1 MIISPLKN
9 AHKPPQVEA
18 FQYGKLSDRQNTRG
32 NSLSL
37 VETEE
42 GQFDLLEFPGQ
53 TQGRIVIF
61 GTNTMTT
68 TGADWPYT
76 ASDVLTISGCQITAN
91 NKTATVVSV
100 SGKTMTFA
108 ASTFTP
114 AVETQGSIT
123 DGTDVYQ
130 ITVDPGHPQTLASQT
145 SFDLTVSGKNRVNV
159 SSYTLG
165 YYNASGVWTDL
176 STTRTYNKI
185 YVVGGATYS
194 FSFASKTG
202 SPTCR
207 ITEFSADGTFV
218 RRTTYTSAGNI
229 TVLSNTKYL
238 YISNDYTAGSIYFV
252 DFQFESG
259 SVATTYE
266 PYTGITVTVPLQKTD
281 LTQLELRGIVA
292 TYNAD
297 GSPASF
303 SAQNRVFKDVDGK
316 WKLTPD
322 DKKLIFN
329 GAENWQLSTVP
340 TSGYTGFYFD
350 TTELASANQ
359 DAAKLCSHFKSGTRA
374 QWTDGTLAE
383 FIENSEVN
391 GVCTVGIR
399 ILSSRLTANTVEA
412 FKTWLASNNVT
423 LDLKVKPSSVIAIEL
438 STADQT
444 ALNAAERS
452 FPNITN
458 IMLSTALGQVR
469 VDQWSKAARR

>member
-145 SFDLTVSGKNRVNV
+145 SFDLAVSGKNILSCLLEAGYWSTSTGAKTSSSAHVRSSDYIVAKPNASYAFRGFNLVGGVTFQLLCYDQSKTYLGNV
-159 SSYTLG
+159 SGGTTITGGRRFTTLPNTAYITF
-165 YYNASGVWTDL
+165 YYSQTAITDSVQIEIGL
-176 STTRTYNKI
+176 A
-185 YVVGGATYS
+185 V
-194 FSFASKTG
+194 
-202 SPTCR
+202 
-207 ITEFSADGTFV
+207 
-218 RRTTYTSAGNI
+218 
-229 TVLSNTKYL
+229 
-238 YISNDYTAGSIYFV
+238 TA
-252 DFQFESG
+252 
-259 SVATTYE
+259 YE
-266 PYTGITVTVPLQKTD
+266 PYTGVTVTVPLRKASDNSQMTLAGRV
-281 LTQLELRGIVA
+281 LT
-292 TYNAD
+292 YKAD
-297 GSPASF
+297 GSPDTWYGYDQIIKKS
-303 SAQNRVFKDVDGK
+303 DGK
-316 WKLTPD
+316 WYHRKNGEFHADATTRADFWYLLGTPVD
-322 DKKLIFN
+322 
-329 GAENWQLSTVP
+329 
-340 TSGYTGFYFD
+340 
-350 TTELASANQ
+350 TELSA
-359 DAAKLCSHFKSGTRA
+359 
-374 QWTDGTLAE
+374 
-383 FIENSEVN
+383 
-391 GVCTVGIR
+391 
-399 ILSSRLTANTVEA
+399 
-412 FKTWLASNNVT
+412 
-423 LDLKVKPSSVIAIEL
+423 
-438 STADQT
+438 ADQT
-444 ALNAAERS
+444 ALTAAEKS
-452 FPNITN
+452 FAGTTN

>member
-145 SFDLTVSGKNRVNV
+145 SFDLTLSNKNMLPMPTQASDFNLVSGATV
-159 SSYTLG
+159 SYSGGVLVLTSTANYGFVLKYLTLKPNTQYTLSANG
-165 YYNASGVWTDL
+165 YKSASAYGFINIISGHAGSGTGLGSATMATSVSTKSITFTTPASGLVTVRIEAVYETGAGHIVYFNWLQLEKGASATD
-176 STTRTYNKI
+176 
-185 YVVGGATYS
+185 YVV
-194 FSFASKTG
+194 
-202 SPTCR
+202 R
-207 ITEFSADGTFV
+207 E
-218 RRTTYTSAGNI
+218 
-229 TVLSNTKYL
+229 
-238 YISNDYTAGSIYFV
+238 
-252 DFQFESG
+252 
-259 SVATTYE
+259 
-266 PYTGITVTVPLQKTD
+266 GITVTVPLRKASDNSQ
-281 LTQLELRGIVA
+281 LTLAGRVL
-292 TYNAD
+292 TYKAD
-297 GSPASF
+297 GSPDTWYGYDQIIKKS
-303 SAQNRVFKDVDGK
+303 DGK
-316 WKLTPD
+316 WYHRK
-322 DKKLIFN
+322 N
-329 GAENWQLSTVP
+329 GEFHADATTRTDFWYLLGAPV
-340 TSGYTGFYFD
+340 D
-350 TTELASANQ
+350 TELSA
-359 DAAKLCSHFKSGTRA
+359 
-374 QWTDGTLAE
+374 
-383 FIENSEVN
+383 
-391 GVCTVGIR
+391 
-399 ILSSRLTANTVEA
+399 
-412 FKTWLASNNVT
+412 
-423 LDLKVKPSSVIAIEL
+423 
-438 STADQT
+438 ADQT
-444 ALNAAERS
+444 ALNSAEKS
-452 FPNITN
+452 FAGITN
-458 IMLSTALGQVR
+458 IMLSTALGQVH

>member
-145 SFDLTVSGKNRVNV
+145 SFDLTVRN
-159 SSYTLG
+159 
-165 YYNASGVWTDL
+165 
-176 STTRTYNKI
+176 
-185 YVVGGATYS
+185 
-194 FSFASKTG
+194 
-202 SPTCR
+202 
-207 ITEFSADGTFV
+207 ADGSET
-218 RRTTYTSAGNI
+218 
-229 TVLSNTKYL
+229 
-238 YISNDYTAGSIYFV
+238 
-252 DFQFESG
+252 
-259 SVATTYE
+259 
-266 PYTGITVTVPLQKTD
+266 ITVTVPLRDTSNN
-281 LTQLELRGIVA
+281 QLQNRGIVA
-292 TYNAD
+292 TYNVD
-297 GSPASF
+297 GSPSTF
-303 SAQNRVFKDVDGK
+303 SVQCKIIKKTDGK
-316 WKLTPD
+316 WYLRNNIQKKIVVADNISALNTGLTNVD
-322 DKKLIFN
+322 LV
-329 GAENWQLSTVP
+329 ELSATFANDMTGYGTTDYYGLSISTTISSPRNNVAIDFSTSAWRHYTSTTKIIISVP
-340 TSGYTGFYFD
+340 KGTYANLAAAKAALTGIEVQYAIASTD
-350 TTELASANQ
+350 TELS
-359 DAAKLCSHFKSGTRA
+359 
-374 QWTDGTLAE
+374 
-383 FIENSEVN
+383 
-391 GVCTVGIR
+391 
-399 ILSSRLTANTVEA
+399 
-412 FKTWLASNNVT
+412 
-423 LDLKVKPSSVIAIEL
+423 P
-438 STADQT
+438 ADQT
-444 ALNAAERS
+444 ALNAAEVS
-452 FPNITN
+452 FAGTTN